1 MKACSSPRTPGS
13 LLDGGESRSGK
24 KIPRQQ
30 WHAGSSP
37 ASGTKLEADLAD
49 ARSAFLLRF
58 VHDLAR
64 RRNCILELANVTIGS
79 LRRSFRYQIAVS
91 RARQTVSVF
100 PTGDLAGD
108 IRALTVELSAADD
121 VWLPRINDKLTQGD
135 LRAVLA
141 AHSRLRC

>member
-121 VWLPRINDKLTQGD
+121 VWLPRNHDFVHEA
-135 LRAVLA
+135 R
-141 AHSRLRC
+141 